1 MYFSLANR
9 LSSYFLNTFSI
20 IFKYREKMEK
30 IQYLKNQLMKIE
42 INSQSI
48 ENIRY
53 SCDNDFPM
61 IKHPIL
67 GIIF

>member
-1 MYFSLANR
+1 MSRMLVKDPSLRIKASEIDEVLDEN
-9 LSSYFLNTFSI
+9 FNI
-20 IFKYREKMEK
+20 ENQFKKM
-30 IQYLKNQLMKIE
+30 E
-42 INSQSI
+42 INSQRN